1 MYVITGM
8 PLLPPGRNSSPAT
21 TTAVSVEETE
31 DNLVLDFSNGGPP
44 SLVISTADQPKVRL
58 PFNLESSRHFSVYF

>member
-1 MYVITGM
+1 MYVITVM
-8 PLLPPGRNSSPAT
+8 PLLPGRNNSSSPAV
-21 TTAVSVEETE
+21 AVEETE